1 MNAVQRG
8 GRPDGAVQP
17 QDGADRRLLRRDGAC
32 VRALLFLWLLLGKS
46 IQPHVIINPPPQP
59 IIISGPPTPQKTRP
73 THNYNVRATSCGRR
87 RWAARTRGWR
97 RWRTR
102 RTWRRASGR
111 RRSRSGSGGCGG
123 GIWWCLI
130 GCMRVRIRDCRCCC
144 CFTVGGGMTVGAH
157 GRTRHAPQHTETNP
171 TLNTHMCTLHNAHTL

>member
-59 IIISGPPTPQKTRP
+59 IIISGPPTPQKNTAH
-73 THNYNVRATSCGRR
+73 TQSQYQGNFV
-87 RWAARTRGWR
+87 WKKE
-97 RWRTR
+97 
-102 RTWRRASGR
+102 
-111 RRSRSGSGGCGG
+111 
-123 GIWWCLI
+123 
-130 GCMRVRIRDCRCCC
+130 
-144 CFTVGGGMTVGAH
+144 VGGADPWLASLENEEDMEARIGEAALAQRKRWVWEGF
-157 GRTRHAPQHTETNP
+157 GGV
-171 TLNTHMCTLHNAHTL
+171 